1 MTAPRETS
9 LERPRL
15 LANPTSV
22 EPAPLTPQH
31 AGAEKEKGVR
41 TWTRCGRIRLALRAK
56 VVLPP
61 APVRLLNHVQ
71 TTPVEPALLTP
82 RRSGVGK
89 QETAALLAG
98 RARGPL
104 AWTALGG
111 PGLEREVSRA
121 DWMTT
126 HVEPARLTPPG
137 IPVSERA
144 TSREVEYSGL

>member
-1 MTAPRETS
+1 MLTWLAP
-9 LERPRL
+9 PC
-15 LANPTSV
+15 LAGQSPTV
-22 EPAPLTPQH
+22 GH
-31 AGAEKEKGVR
+31 
-41 TWTRCGRIRLALRAK
+41 LAL
-56 VVLPP
+56 V
-61 APVRLLNHVQ
+61 
-71 TTPVEPALLTP
+71 TTTYVEPALLTP

-89 QETAALLAG
+89 QGTAARLTG

-137 IPVSERA
+137 IPASERA
-144 TSREVEYSGL
+144 TSREVEHSGL